1 MTFWEQA
8 LLFRA
13 VGTNSRSRRT
23 RTTRFRGEVTSV
35 VTNVQRHHLK
45 NSAGEATRRADS
57 GRDLSWFVLRGYA
70 SLPGALIPGRAC
82 SLRVFNWRSISSL
95 SPPAKPDYL
104 LLAVPAHGIHRRS
117 QNLSTNFVQHFTK
130 W

>member
-35 VTNVQRHHLK
+35 FTNVQRHHLK

-57 GRDLSWFVLRGYA
+57 GRDLSWFVLRGYPRSQELWSPAGLAPCA
-70 SLPGALIPGRAC
+70 SSIGEV
-82 SLRVFNWRSISSL
+82 SLLF
-95 SPPAKPDYL
+95 
-104 LLAVPAHGIHRRS
+104 HHRR
-117 QNLSTNFVQHFTK
+117 NL
-130 W
+130 

>member
-57 GRDLSWFVLRGYA
+57 GAISPGLSFEATPRSQELWSPAGLAPCA
-70 SLPGALIPGRAC
+70 SSIGEV
-82 SLRVFNWRSISSL
+82 SLLF
-95 SPPAKPDYL
+95 
-104 LLAVPAHGIHRRS
+104 HHRR
-117 QNLSTNFVQHFTK
+117 NL
-130 W
+130 